1 MTTQTLQQQ
10 LLGRLNLI
18 VDKLDRI
25 IESNQQRTA
34 ATDITPGTLR
44 EEESAPRD
52 ASGMNVLVE
61 ACDVKRAIH
70 DEQSDAPPNGVGVPP
85 AVATTTPSAARKRN
99 IPAQAAAINLRD
111 QPPDAPTNGGAPPA
125 EATATPSA
133 APKRD
138 SRQSKERPKKKK
150 RGDHKKKKRGGGL
163 NAYNIFKSYMK
174 HRLTNGTPLGLE
186 EYVRVYFADPR
197 TYADKHMKS
206 IYKDSDRTALNLNDV
221 FQTWKRSQS
230 DTWGGRETNVL
241 KVNAF
246 LNAKWGDLSDAEK
259 QPYQDALA
267 ALLTRRHKRPGQQE
281 DEVVPSKKGGT
292 FYSNEAKEDIVR
304 KIQAAKEADP
314 KQTFRKLCK
323 EQNISVRNF
332 YRWKKKLR
340 GVELPP
346 LPPPSP
352 SIIPELP
359 PLPPPSPSIIPE
371 LPPLPPPSPSIIHD

>member
-1 MTTQTLQQQ
+1 LCAKFKPEADPKQTFH
-10 LLGRLNLI
+10 
-18 VDKLDRI
+18 KLCMEQNVSVR
-25 IESNQQRTA
+25 NFNKWKRK
-34 ATDITPGTLR
+34 LR
-44 EEESAPRD
+44 E
-52 ASGMNVLVE
+52 VE
-61 ACDVKRAIH
+61 LIPL
-70 DEQSDAPPNGVGVPP
+70 SPP
-85 AVATTTPSAARKRN
+85 AGASEIHSLVDEVAPSKKRKTFYSKEAKEDIVRK
-99 IPAQAAAINLRD
+99 IQAAKEADPKQTFCKLCTEQNINVSDFYRWKQKLRE
-111 QPPDAPTNGGAPPA
+111 A
-125 EATATPSA
+125 EG
-133 APKRD
+133 
-138 SRQSKERPKKKK
+138 QK
-150 RGDHKKKKRGGGL
+150 RGRCGL

-174 HRLTNGTPLGLE
+174 HRLTNRTPLGLE

-371 LPPLPPPSPSIIHD
+371 LPPLPPPSPSITHD